1 MDLIDPSL
9 TIILM
14 HRPPPPFKAIS
25 FIARAA
31 TLSPSPKC
39 CCCSLQAEIRM
50 RFVPINI
57 MWLVQI
63 RIFKSINIRI
73 INPAGST
80 LIVALM
86 QTLFDA
92 ILVAEAMIAFRVDL
106 RIGEMAAQADG
117 TYELLVNERFL

>member
-1 MDLIDPSL
+1 
-9 TIILM
+9 
-14 HRPPPPFKAIS
+14 
-25 FIARAA
+25 
-31 TLSPSPKC
+31 
-39 CCCSLQAEIRM
+39 M

-86 QTLFDA
+86 QTLFDT
-92 ILVAEAMIAFRVDL
+92 ILAEAMIAFRVDL

>member
-1 MDLIDPSL
+1 MKPTSGVFEQVEENGI
-9 TIILM
+9 
-14 HRPPPPFKAIS
+14 
-25 FIARAA
+25 
-31 TLSPSPKC
+31 
-39 CCCSLQAEIRM
+39 
-50 RFVPINI
+50 
-57 MWLVQI
+57 
-63 RIFKSINIRI
+63 INIRI